1 MTIQEMANA
10 LGLSRNTVSL
20 ALKDNEIVSESTR
33 RRVQEYALK
42 AGYYKAMP
50 AVSDIKHQ
58 YRVLVLRR
66 PNEAVFWDRIMS
78 GIMQEARKENCLIQ
92 AAVVLEEDVE
102 SMTLPAGCNDG
113 IDAFLF
119 LNLFPQEYVQM
130 ILRYGH
136 IGIFLDGDV
145 QVSQSTMLGDM
156 VKVEGTRCVYCMTK
170 QLISQG
176 LRRIAF
182 LSSTDV
188 SYCQTIWDR
197 LIGYQHAMEEANL
210 PMTTMKDLLKINKNN
225 VYNLEELTSFVDS
238 IRKMPEAFVCS
249 NDVIAERLIRILEK
263 RNIRV
268 PEDVAVTGFDN
279 IEALNVRKFIT
290 TADFQGEWL
299 GRRLVQQI
307 LWRFRHPEAPYE
319 VVTLDSRI
327 IYRRS
332 SEKTLK

>member
-42 AGYYKAMP
+42 SGYYKAMP
-50 AVSDIKHQ
+50 AASDIKPQ

-102 SMTLPAGCNDG
+102 SMTMPAGCNDG

-119 LNLFPQEYVQM
+119 LNLFPQKYVQM
-130 ILRYGH
+130 VLRYGQ

-145 QVSQSTMLGDM
+145 QVSQSTMFGDM

-176 LRRIAF
+176 LKSIAF

-188 SYCQTIWDR
+188 SSCQTIWDR

-210 PMTTMKDLLKINKNN
+210 PMTTMKDLMKINRYN
-225 VYNLEELTSFVDS
+225 VYNLGELTSFVDG
-238 IRKMPEAFVCS
+238 IKKMPEAFVCS

-307 LWRFRHPEAPYE
+307 LWRFKHPEAPYE
-319 VVTLDSRI
+319 VITMDSRI

-332 SEKTLK
+332 SEKLLR

>member
-1 MTIQEMANA
+1 
-10 LGLSRNTVSL
+10 
-20 ALKDNEIVSESTR
+20 
-33 RRVQEYALK
+33 
-42 AGYYKAMP
+42 
-50 AVSDIKHQ
+50 
-58 YRVLVLRR
+58 
-66 PNEAVFWDRIMS
+66 
-78 GIMQEARKENCLIQ
+78 
-92 AAVVLEEDVE
+92 
-102 SMTLPAGCNDG
+102 
-113 IDAFLF
+113 
-119 LNLFPQEYVQM
+119 
-130 ILRYGH
+130 
-136 IGIFLDGDV
+136 
-145 QVSQSTMLGDM
+145 
-156 VKVEGTRCVYCMTK
+156 MTK

-176 LRRIAF
+176 LKSIAF

-188 SYCQTIWDR
+188 CSCQTIWDR

-210 PMTTMKDLLKINKNN
+210 PMTTMKDLMKINRYN
-225 VYNLEELTSFVDS
+225 VYNLGELTSFVDS

-263 RNIRV
+263 RNVRV

-319 VVTLDSRI
+319 VVTVDSRI

-332 SEKTLK
+332 SEKTLR